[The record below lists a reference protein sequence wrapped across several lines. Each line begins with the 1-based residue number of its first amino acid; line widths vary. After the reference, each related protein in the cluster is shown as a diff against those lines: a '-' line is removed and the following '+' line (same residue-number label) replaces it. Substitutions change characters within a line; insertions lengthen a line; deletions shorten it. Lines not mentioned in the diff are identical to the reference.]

1 MHVNC
6 QGNHPCPLWNA
17 HYVRSKYGTKRWHQK
32 MPDSQK
38 MSDPHPTIFIL
49 DFSNSSML
57 RKKLQK
63 YTNKHS
69 PKWCVKNGKLIFS
82 QMDPNGGFGDESHG
96 RKLKKSPT
104 KTNPSRA
111 TWWWHHRLI
120 WVDLGC
126 IIFIHHFNPPRSTP
140 TIGQH
145 QVSFKQG
152 TWMHYFGQIT
162 QKIL

>member
-1 MHVNC
+1 
-6 QGNHPCPLWNA
+6 
-17 HYVRSKYGTKRWHQK
+17 

-82 QMDPNGGFGDESHG
+82 QMDPNGGLIYNGDFHPMGSQSV
-96 RKLKKSPT
+96 KNMSP
-104 KTNPSRA
+104 N
-111 TWWWHHRLI
+111 
-120 WVDLGC
+120 
-126 IIFIHHFNPPRSTP
+126 
-140 TIGQH
+140 
-145 QVSFKQG
+145 
-152 TWMHYFGQIT
+152 
-162 QKIL
+162 